1 MITVPKPVTVR
12 VPAKVNVYL
21 GVGSADF
28 TGYHD
33 LATVFQSVSIFDEV
47 TIKEAPELTIT
58 VSGVNASKIPLD
70 SSNLVW
76 RAAQLFAQACG
87 VDPNISIHIEKSIP
101 IAAGMAGGS
110 ADAAATLVA
119 CEAFWKSEIPR
130 DQLDAMAASLGA
142 DVPFMLHGG
151 CALGTGRGDV
161 LAPIMTRGH
170 YYWVFATF
178 NQGLSTPSV
187 FSMADALR
195 GDDIVE
201 TPAVPAEVLQALSQ
215 GDARALGRQLH
226 NDLQSAAIALQPR
239 LQDVL
244 DYGRESGALGA
255 IVSGSGPTCAFLV
268 ADESTSIDLVVALM
282 SSGLVDNAIRA
293 HGPVHGPRV
302 IQTVD

>member
-1 MITVPKPVTVR
+1 MISVPKPVTVR

-33 LATVFQSVSIFDEV
+33 LATVFQAVSIFDEV
-47 TIKEAPELTIT
+47 TVKEASELTIT
-58 VSGVNASKIPLD
+58 VSGANATKIPLD

-87 VDPNISIHIEKSIP
+87 VDPNISIHIEKNIP
-101 IAAGMAGGS
+101 VAAGMAGGS

-119 CEAFWKSEIPR
+119 CEAFWKSDVPR
-130 DQLDAMAASLGA
+130 DQIEAMAASLGA

-151 CALGTGRGDV
+151 CALGTSRGDV
-161 LAPIMTRGH
+161 LAPIMTRGN

-187 FSMADALR
+187 FTMADALR
-195 GDDIVE
+195 GDEIIE

-215 GDARALGRQLH
+215 GDSRALGRQLH
-226 NDLQSAAIALQPR
+226 NDLQAAAIALQPR

-268 ADESTSIDLVVALM
+268 ADESTSIDLVIALM
-282 SSGLVDNAIRA
+282 SSGLVDNAVRA

-302 IQTVD
+302 IQVID

>member
-1 MITVPKPVTVR
+1 MISVPKPVTVR
-12 VPAKVNVYL
+12 VPAKVNLYL

-47 TIKEAPELTIT
+47 TIKEAPELKIT
-58 VSGVNASKIPLD
+58 VSGLNSTQIPLD

-87 VDPNISIHIEKSIP
+87 VDPNISIHIEKKIP

-130 DQLDAMAASLGA
+130 DQLDAMAAALGA

-187 FSMADALR
+187 FAMSDALR
-195 GDDIVE
+195 RDEVVQ
-201 TPAVPAEVLQALSQ
+201 TPEVPAEVLQALSQ
-215 GDARALGRQLH
+215 GDARALGRHLH

-282 SSGLVDNAIRA
+282 SSGLVDNALRA

-302 IQTVD
+302 IQAID